1 MASSTLAFTTA
12 SARPR
17 RVPWLGARVW
27 RHPGARLGVVLLAL
41 VAAGAVAAPVLTRYD
56 PVQVAP
62 ALRLQHP
69 SPAHLLGTDL
79 YGRDVLTRVLYGGRV
94 SLSVG
99 VLSVGAALVVGG
111 AVGALSAFWG
121 RGFDAVVMRVSDVV
135 LAFPAILLAIALL
148 AFLGGGFWNVV
159 LAIAVVYTAP
169 MARVARGAVLTVR
182 HEEYVDASQAIGAGD
197 IRIMLRHIL
206 PNAAAPLIVESTLR
220 LAFAILAEAALSFL
234 GLGTQPPTP
243 SWGQMIAEG
252 RAVMTFSGWPAI
264 GPGIAI
270 TMTVLGFNLVGD
282 GVRDALDPHL
292 HGIG

>member
-1 MASSTLAFTTA
+1 
-12 SARPR
+12 
-17 RVPWLGARVW
+17 VPWLGARVW
-27 RHPGARLGVVLLAL
+27 RHPGARVGVVLLAL
-41 VAAGAVAAPVLTRYD
+41 VIAGAVAAPLLTHYD
-56 PVQVAP
+56 PVQIAP
-62 ALRLQHP
+62 ALRLQ
-69 SPAHLLGTDL
+69 SPTAAHLLGTDM
-79 YGRDVLTRVLYGGRV
+79 YGRDLLTRVLYGGRV

-99 VLSVGAALVVGG
+99 LLSVGAALAVGG
-111 AVGALSAFWG
+111 TLGALSAFWG
-121 RGFDAVVMRVSDVV
+121 RWFDASMMRVSDVV

-159 LAIAVVYTAP
+159 LAIAVVYSAP
-169 MARVARGAVLTVR
+169 MARVARGAVLTVH
-182 HEEYVDASQAIGAGD
+182 HEEYVDAARAIGAGD
-197 IRIMLRHIL
+197 LLIMRRYIL

-243 SWGQMIAEG
+243 SWGLMIAEG
-252 RAVMTFSGWPAI
+252 REVMTFSGWPAI
-264 GPGIAI
+264 APGIAI

>member
-1 MASSTLAFTTA
+1 
-12 SARPR
+12 
-17 RVPWLGARVW
+17 VW
-27 RHPGARLGVVLLAL
+27 RHPGARVGAVLLAL
-41 VAAGAVAAPVLTRYD
+41 VIAGAVAAPLLTRYD
-56 PVQVAP
+56 PVQIAP
-62 ALRLQHP
+62 ALRLQAP
-69 SPAHLLGTDL
+69 SSAHYLGTDM
-79 YGRDVLTRVLYGGRV
+79 YGRDLLTRVLYGGRV

-99 VLSVGAALVVGG
+99 LLSVGAALAVGG
-111 AVGALSAFWG
+111 TLGALSAFWG
-121 RGFDAVVMRVSDVV
+121 RWFDACVMRVSDVV

-169 MARVARGAVLTVR
+169 MARVARGAVLTVH
-182 HEEYVDASQAIGAGD
+182 HEEYVDAARAIGSGD
-197 IRIMLRHIL
+197 LRILRQHIL

-243 SWGQMIAEG
+243 SWGLMIAEG
-252 RAVMTFSGWPAI
+252 REVMTFSGWPAI

-270 TMTVLGFNLVGD
+270 TMTVLGFNLMGD
-282 GVRDALDPHL
+282 GIRDALDPHL

>member
-1 MASSTLAFTTA
+1 
-12 SARPR
+12 
-17 RVPWLGARVW
+17 LGARIW
-27 RHPGARLGVVLLAL
+27 RHPGARVGAVLLAL
-41 VAAGAVAAPVLTRYD
+41 VTAGAVGAPFVTHYD

-69 SPAHLLGTDL
+69 SAAHLLGTDL

-99 VLSVGAALVVGG
+99 VLSVGAALLFGG

-121 RGFDAVVMRVSDVV
+121 GWFDAVVMRVSDVV

-159 LAIAVVYTAP
+159 LAITVVYTAP

-182 HEEYVDASQAIGAGD
+182 HEEYVDACRAIGAGD
-197 IRIMLRHIL
+197 LRILARHIL

>member
-1 MASSTLAFTTA
+1 MVSSTLAFATA
-12 SARPR
+12 KPALR

-27 RHPGARLGVVLLAL
+27 RHPGARVGAVLLAL
-41 VAAGAVAAPVLTRYD
+41 IIAGAVAAPLLTRYD
-56 PVQVAP
+56 PVQIAP
-62 ALRLQHP
+62 AIKLQPP
-69 SPAHLLGTDL
+69 SAAHLLGTDQ
-79 YGRDVLTRVLYGGRV
+79 YGRDLLTRVLYGGRV

-99 VLSVGAALVVGG
+99 LLSVGAALVVGG
-111 AVGALSAFWG
+111 ALGALSAFWG
-121 RGFDAVVMRVSDVV
+121 GWFDAIMMRVSDVV

-148 AFLGGGFWNVV
+148 AFLGGGFWNVT
-159 LAIAVVYTAP
+159 LAIAVVYAAP
-169 MARVARGAVLTVR
+169 MARVARGAVLTVH
-182 HEEYVDASQAIGAGD
+182 HEEYVDAARAIGSGD
-197 IRIMLRHIL
+197 FRILARHIL

-243 SWGQMIAEG
+243 SWGLMIAEG

-264 GPGIAI
+264 APGIAI